1 MAIPEAGRLAGHVL
15 LDAVAAWDPSAE
27 LEVNG
32 RALNLALERLGEI
45 GAVEVH
51 VDNAARSIQTDASNL
66 VGPAVQLLLH
76 AVQLAALRGPSEQVV
91 IADLRRGLDA
101 D

>member
-15 LDAVAAWDPSAE
+15 LDAVAAWDPQAP

-45 GAVEVH
+45 GAIEV
-51 VDNAARSIQTDASNL
+51 DFDEAARRLTTDASNL

-91 IADLRRGLDA
+91 IADLRKGLDE